1 MLKQTLYYSS
11 TYSISQT
18 RVEHFIRANAAIRMS
33 IRRIARLCRL
43 VATSV
48 LGFASIWQLICIE
61 NRSNLNE
68 IYNSKL
74 TLTRLRYLET
84 VHQTWIAVFS
94 AHILYLV
101 FKTWTHLTFEWILKL
116 FYRSYSRL
124 AGLLPQ
130 WYISTFGILSN
141 SPIRSIYLLYYL
153 KPRFLL
159 KFFALDDSS
168 DKKMISRN
176 ARSKLIDY
184 YFVDFNSNQN
194 LVPTTG
200 LSNDL
205 NWVTYNSLVGQYS
218 SSKFQTL

>member
-1 MLKQTLYYSS
+1 MSPGCDVGLRICIDLAANLYRKKILNEVYN
-11 TYSISQT
+11 SIS
-18 RVEHFIRANAAIRMS
+18 I
-33 IRRIARLCRL
+33 
-43 VATSV
+43 
-48 LGFASIWQLICIE
+48 
-61 NRSNLNE
+61 
-68 IYNSKL
+68 L
-74 TLTRLRYLET
+74 TLMFTIFRNSSSDMDSCFFGSYTLSGIQDLNTFDFRMNTQAILPFIFTISWSFTT
-84 VHQTWIAVFS
+84 VV
-94 AHILYLV
+94 
-101 FKTWTHLTFEWILKL
+101 
-116 FYRSYSRL
+116 
-124 AGLLPQ
+124 
-130 WYISTFGILSN
+130 YIGILSN
-141 SPIRSIYLLYYL
+141 NPIRFIYLLYYF

-184 YFVDFNSNQN
+184 YFVDFNANQN